1 MTYNLK
7 VYPSNNPLFPFETGI
22 DIRNMPIN
30 YKEFSHS
37 EYSIAIIE
45 YPNLRNLKQ

>member
-7 VYPSNNPLFPFETGI
+7 VYPSNNPLFPFEIGI

-30 YKEFSHS
+30 YKEFLPS
-37 EYSIAIIE
+37 EFSITIIE
-45 YPNLRNLKQ
+45 YLNLRNLK

>member
-30 YKEFSHS
+30 YKEFS
-37 EYSIAIIE
+37 IAIIE
-45 YPNLRNLKQ
+45 YLNLRNLKQ